1 MSEKYPP
8 QRSNKNY
15 RYNNSNGNS
24 SGSSGSSN
32 PNHTNSSNKY
42 TAPNGADVNSG
53 GNSTNY
59 IYRSNYT
66 GNNNSRYKNDPSL
79 PNESRFEG
87 RPNNRMNRGNKVN
100 FNYQSDRNGNDRN
113 GGGLNMNRNYNNS
126 GVPPPSERSEHAS
139 DSVYVPVA
147 VPVAVPVSVD
157 ITQNS
162 VVVNTPVE
170 VDTSA
175 PPKEFDKWEDLE
187 GILNEDIMR
196 GVYSY
201 GFDSPS
207 VIQRKALLT
216 MFDRRDIIAQAQS
229 GTGKT
234 GVFTIGVLQNINP
247 ELNKTQ
253 GLIMAPTRELAK
265 QIYEVISSIGSVN
278 KNIKYHLLIGG
289 TSTDDDAFE
298 LKNNTPHII
307 VGCPGRIYDMMR
319 RNNIIA
325 KDISILVLDEADEM
339 LSIGFKEQV
348 YNIFQYLNNN
358 VQVGLFSA
366 TLPVE
371 LQTLTDKFMRNPV
384 RILVK
389 SELLTLEGIKQ
400 YYVALN
406 DDSQKYA
413 TLKDIFNII
422 SMSQCIIYCNSIKR
436 VMDLTEAMQN
446 DGFPVCCIHSN
457 MEKSKRDEAY
467 SEFKAGKY
475 RVLISS
481 DITSRG
487 IDVQQVRTVLNFD
500 LPKCVFKYLHR
511 IGRSGRWGRKG
522 TAINFVTRWDMKT
535 MKEIERH
542 YHTIVDELPSNIAI
556 D

>member
-8 QRSNKNY
+8 QRNNKNY
-15 RYNNSNGNS
+15 RYNNQNHNNGGKFNALANT
-24 SGSSGSSN
+24 SGG
-32 PNHTNSSNKY
+32 TN
-42 TAPNGADVNSG
+42 DVNINGGSG
-53 GNSTNY
+53 NN
-59 IYRSNYT
+59 YRSNYSGYNG
-66 GNNNSRYKNDPSL
+66 GNGGNGGNGRYRNDPS
-79 PNESRFEG
+79 EQRFEG
-87 RPNNRMNRGNKVN
+87 RQNNRMNRGNRSQ
-100 FNYQSDRNGNDRN
+100 FNYQDNRDRDTRAD
-113 GGGLNMNRNYNNS
+113 GLNIQRNYNNS
-126 GVPPPSERSEHAS
+126 DVHAGS
-139 DSVYVPVA
+139 DHIHTQS
-147 VPVAVPVSVD
+147 PVSAPTPNVENSNPHID
-157 ITQNS
+157 I
-162 VVVNTPVE
+162 E
-170 VDTSA
+170 IDTSA
-175 PPKEFDKWEDLE
+175 PPKEFDKWEDLT

-201 GFDSPS
+201 GFDTPS
-207 VIQRKALLT
+207 LIQRKALLT
-216 MFDRRDIIAQAQS
+216 IFDRRDIIAQAQS

-265 QIYEVISSIGSVN
+265 QIYEVITSIGSIN
-278 KNIKYHLLIGG
+278 KSIKYHLLIGG

-298 LKNNTPHII
+298 LKTNTPHII

-319 RNNIIA
+319 RNNIVA

-339 LSIGFKEQV
+339 LSSGFKEQV

-366 TLPVE
+366 TLPIE
-371 LQTLTDKFMRNPV
+371 LQALTDKFMRNPV

-389 SELLTLEGIKQ
+389 SEMLTLEGIKQ

-457 MEKSKRDEAY
+457 MEKTKRDEAY
-467 SEFKAGKY
+467 SEFKAGKH

-481 DITSRG
+481 DVTSRG

-522 TAINFVTRWDMKT
+522 TAINFVTRWDMKM

>member
-278 KNIKYHLLIGG
+278 KNINVDEKV
-289 TSTDDDAFE
+289 S
-298 LKNNTPHII
+298 KN
-307 VGCPGRIYDMMR
+307 
-319 RNNIIA
+319 
-325 KDISILVLDEADEM
+325 K
-339 LSIGFKEQV
+339 K
-348 YNIFQYLNNN
+348 
-358 VQVGLFSA
+358 
-366 TLPVE
+366 
-371 LQTLTDKFMRNPV
+371 KFNFV
-384 RILVK
+384 
-389 SELLTLEGIKQ
+389 
-400 YYVALN
+400 
-406 DDSQKYA
+406 SQK
-413 TLKDIFNII
+413 
-422 SMSQCIIYCNSIKR
+422 
-436 VMDLTEAMQN
+436 
-446 DGFPVCCIHSN
+446 
-457 MEKSKRDEAY
+457 
-467 SEFKAGKY
+467 
-475 RVLISS
+475 
-481 DITSRG
+481 TS
-487 IDVQQVRTVLNFD
+487 
-500 LPKCVFKYLHR
+500 H
-511 IGRSGRWGRKG
+511 
-522 TAINFVTRWDMKT
+522 
-535 MKEIERH
+535 
-542 YHTIVDELPSNIAI
+542 
-556 D
+556 